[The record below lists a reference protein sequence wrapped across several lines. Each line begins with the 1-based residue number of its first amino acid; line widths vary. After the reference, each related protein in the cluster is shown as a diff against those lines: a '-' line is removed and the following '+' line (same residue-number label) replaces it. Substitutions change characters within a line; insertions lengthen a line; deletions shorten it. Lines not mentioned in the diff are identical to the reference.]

1 MPHLRGARFLPRVFA
16 LLLTVLL
23 DGPFSSADSG
33 GERAAAVYSLIGTA
47 KLGGVAPKRG
57 CAMC

>member
-1 MPHLRGARFLPRVFA
+1 M
-16 LLLTVLL
+16 LLTALL
-23 DGPFSSADSG
+23 DGPFSGADSG
-33 GERAAAVYSLIGTA
+33 GERAAAVYSLIGTT